1 MSIAQFGKKSRILAK
16 IEAEARKDKK
26 LNWIPKCSAER
37 KALGYNSMR
46 LHLTRPSKLCVA
58 LLVGTESV

>member
-26 LNWIPKCSAER
+26 LNWIPKCSAEM
-37 KALGYNSMR
+37 KATR
-46 LHLTRPSKLCVA
+46 LHLISFIYWTI
-58 LLVGTESV
+58 